1 MSFAEN
7 VTRWAEDRD
16 LIQGSTREKQFT
28 KLVEEVGELAAALAR
43 GKDLDAIDAIGDCAV
58 VLVVIAAQLGVDFD
72 YCCNEAWTEI
82 KDRKGRMVN
91 GVFVK
96 TEKPQ

>member
-1 MSFAEN
+1 
-7 VTRWAEDRD
+7 
-16 LIQGSTREKQFT
+16 
-28 KLVEEVGELAAALAR
+28 
-43 GKDLDAIDAIGDCAV
+43 
-58 VLVVIAAQLGVDFD
+58 LGVDFD

-96 TEKPQ
+96 ND